1 VLFGFVPLMVY
12 LPAMFACVA
21 GAGFDDDVVEEEV
34 VFELVLWLDGVD
46 VFELLDDLQPS
57 TATMK
62 RMKPI
67 ACARCARFMIGA
79 PEIRFEGAL
88 LSLLTHFLSMKTSMS
103 IVAALA
109 SMLL

>member
-1 VLFGFVPLMVY
+1 MVY

-34 VFELVLWLDGVD
+34 VFEVVLWLDGVD
-46 VFELLDDLQPS
+46 VLELLDDLQPS

-67 ACARCARFMIGA
+67 ACARRARFIIAA
-79 PEIRFEGAL
+79 PEIGFEGAL
-88 LSLLTHFLSMKTSMS
+88 FSPQTHFLSMKTSMS

>member
-1 VLFGFVPLMVY
+1 MLY

-21 GAGFDDDVVEEEV
+21 GAGLDDVVVDEEL

-62 RMKPI
+62 RTKAI
-67 ACARCARFMIGA
+67 ACARRARFMIGA
-79 PEIRFEGAL
+79 PEIRFEGGL
-88 LSLLTHFLSMKTSMS
+88 FSLLTHFLSMKTSMS